1 MLFHC
6 QNALGLY
13 AAGSPQ
19 LSGKSCQE
27 FLPSIHGSICSFH
40 DNLYFVTPAA
50 FTLIYVRNHAET
62 QTHFSVLDNK
72 QVEIMEIGFFFLLLE
87 KTKYL
92 PA

>member
-1 MLFHC
+1 MLFRC

-27 FLPSIHGSICSFH
+27 FLPSINGSICSFH
-40 DNLYFVTPAA
+40 DNLYFVTA

-62 QTHFSVLDNK
+62 
-72 QVEIMEIGFFFLLLE
+72 
-87 KTKYL
+87 
-92 PA
+92 

>member
-6 QNALGLY
+6 QNALRLF

-27 FLPSIHGSICSFH
+27 FLPSVHDSICSFH
-40 DNLYFVTPAA
+40 DNLYFVTPTA

-62 QTHFSVLDNK
+62 QTHFCVLDNK
-72 QVEIMEIGFFFLLLE
+72 QIEIMEIGFLFLLLE
-87 KTKYL
+87 ETKYL
-92 PA
+92 PV

>member
-27 FLPSIHGSICSFH
+27 FLPGIHGSICSFH
-40 DNLYFVTPAA
+40 DNLYFVTPTA

-62 QTHFSVLDNK
+62 QMHFCVLDNK
-72 QVEIMEIGFFFLLLE
+72 QIEIMEIRFLFLLLKE
-87 KTKYL
+87 TKYL
-92 PA
+92 PV